1 MVALLP
7 KLSKAGISPKGK
19 LNRKD
24 IKKILRN
31 MLIFITPTLVLY
43 LAQLQGVLG
52 DNITLTLA
60 DLIPSTYVI
69 GAFERYLISTVI
81 DYLTKLNDGT
91 K

>member
-60 DLIPSTYVI
+60 DLIPEHLCYWS
-69 GAFERYLISTVI
+69 F
-81 DYLTKLNDGT
+81 
-91 K
+91 

>member
-69 GAFERYLISTVI
+69 GAFEGYLISTVI